1 MRFKMKISKSQLRR
15 IIKEEKAKLI
25 KENEGQKMQK
35 YLAAFGV
42 QRNTSLSEIDREQ
55 PPVDSGGLTAA
66 QAAKINAEQD
76 RLEDERILQE
86 FISDLEELVMT
97 ALQNEV
103 PERELSKQLV
113 MLGRSL
119 APRK

>member
-1 MRFKMKISKSQLRR
+1 MKITKRQLRR
-15 IIKEEKAKLI
+15 IIKEEKTKL
-25 KENEGQKMQK
+25 
-35 YLAAFGV
+35 
-42 QRNTSLSEIDREQ
+42 LSEMTPGDIGIAAAGGGTPADR
-55 PPVDSGGLTAA
+55 GFA
-66 QAAKINAEQD
+66 AAKMDADAINREQD

-103 PERELSKQLV
+103 PEHEASKQLM

-119 APRK
+119 RNR

>member
-1 MRFKMKISKSQLRR
+1 MKITKNQLKR

-25 KENEGQKMQK
+25 SEALSSEQ
-35 YLAAFGV
+35 LAAY
-42 QRNTSLSEIDREQ
+42 
-55 PPVDSGGLTAA
+55 
-66 QAAKINAEQD
+66 AEED
-76 RLEDERILQE
+76 RLEDARILQE

-103 PERELSKQLV
+103 PEHEASKQLM

-119 APRK
+119 RNR

>member
-1 MRFKMKISKSQLRR
+1 MKITKRQLRR
-15 IIKEEKAKLI
+15 IIKEEKAKL
-25 KENEGQKMQK
+25 
-35 YLAAFGV
+35 V
-42 QRNTSLSEIDREQ
+42 SEISAEQ
-55 PPVDSGGLTAA
+55 
-66 QAAKINAEQD
+66 QAAYAEQD

-103 PERELSKQLV
+103 PERELSKQLM